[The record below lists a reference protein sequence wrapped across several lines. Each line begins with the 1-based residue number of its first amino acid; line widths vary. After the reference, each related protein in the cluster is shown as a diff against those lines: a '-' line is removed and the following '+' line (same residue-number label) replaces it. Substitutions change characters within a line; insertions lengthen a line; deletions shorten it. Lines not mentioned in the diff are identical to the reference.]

1 MGAHRKQFLDLSASR
16 PRRRD
21 HKFGSVPGYRDRFKG
36 ENWYYLTGGQLQAI
50 IGTGALATALK
61 TRLAKEGLLEP
72 SKSGR
77 HVVQRPIYRD
87 GTASDKLEWVHAFK
101 AKIYKRSLQGNIA

>member
-1 MGAHRKQFLDLSASR
+1 M
-16 PRRRD
+16 
-21 HKFGSVPGYRDRFKG
+21 PGYRDRFKG